1 MEFSGKCCPGL
12 DVCVRAV
19 GPFLALAVSELVSQ
33 SGGKFLL
40 LEFWEPFAGAK
51 GKSDQE
57 TLVVSAPIL
66 SPLNF

>member
-12 DVCVRAV
+12 DVCLRAV
-19 GPFLALAVSELVSQ
+19 GLSLALAASGLVLQ
-33 SGGKFLL
+33 SGAKFLL
-40 LEFWEPFAGAK
+40 LEFWEPFADAK